1 MRVLKSVVGRLGV
14 VGTAAAAAVALTA
27 GTAVAYWVTTGSG
40 TATAQAGTAQN
51 PTTSTVAVTSGL
63 LLPGGTGD
71 VYLKVNNPN
80 GYPVRVTAVTGN
92 GTVTASGG
100 TGTCTTTAVT
110 FTNQAPAS
118 NNTIAANSSA
128 TFTYA
133 GAVAMGTNP
142 DQGCQGAVFSIP
154 VTMTVSS

>member
-1 MRVLKSVVGRLGV
+1 M
-14 VGTAAAAAVALTA
+14 
-27 GTAVAYWVTTGSG
+27 
-40 TATAQAGTAQN
+40 
-51 PTTSTVAVTSGL
+51 
-63 LLPGGTGD
+63 
-71 VYLKVNNPN
+71 NNPN

-154 VTMTVSS
+154 VTVTVSS

>member
-14 VGTAAAAAVALTA
+14 VGTAATAVVALAA
-27 GTAVAYWVTTGSG
+27 GTAVAYWVTGSG
-40 TATAQAGTAQN
+40 TATAQAGTAQS

-154 VTMTVSS
+154 VTVTVSS

>member
-1 MRVLKSVVGRLGV
+1 MRSLKSALRRTSVVGALTTV
-14 VGTAAAAAVALTA
+14 AVAVVA
-27 GTAVAYWVTTGSG
+27 GSAVAYWVTTGSG

-63 LLPGGTGD
+63 LVPGGTGD
-71 VYLKVNNPN
+71 VYIKVNNPN

-92 GTVTASGG
+92 GTITASGG

-110 FTNQAPAS
+110 FTNQTPAS
-118 NNTIAANSSA
+118 NNTIAAGGSA
-128 TFTYA
+128 TFTYP
-133 GAVAMGTNP
+133 GAVAMGSNP

-154 VTMTVSS
+154 VTVTISS